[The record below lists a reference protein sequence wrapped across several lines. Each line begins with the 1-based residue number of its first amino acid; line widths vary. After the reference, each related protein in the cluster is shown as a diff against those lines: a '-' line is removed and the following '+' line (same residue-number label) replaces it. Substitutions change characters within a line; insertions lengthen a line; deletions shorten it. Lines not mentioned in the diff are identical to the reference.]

1 MDLKIAPLT
10 PSDLDQADRVF
21 RIAFG
26 TRNGLADP
34 IQFDGDAARIR
45 TRALSSHVTAL
56 GAWDNDV
63 LVASSIGTAWGTF
76 GWIGP
81 LSVHPDYWNS
91 GIGQQLLGPTIESLE
106 QEHVQH
112 QALFTLGESPKHV
125 ALYRKFGFWPGFLI
139 LIGQK
144 VGLNRA
150 ALEYSEYGR
159 MNETDKQAMLDACKG
174 LTSTIYTGLDLSAEI
189 NEVKRQSLGDT
200 ICVGTPD
207 RLAGFAVC
215 HLGPGSEA
223 STGTVHIKF
232 GAVRSGQHAEETFN
246 RLLSSCED
254 WAAARRARRLTAGIN
269 TARREVYSAMVS
281 HGFRAIQQG
290 VAMHRPDEPA
300 YDRQGAFVI
309 DDWR

>member
-1 MDLKIAPLT
+1 MNLKIAPLST
-10 PSDLDQADRVF
+10 SDLDQADRVF

-26 TRNGLADP
+26 TRNGLSDP

-45 TRALSSHVTAL
+45 TRSLSSHVIAL
-56 GAWDNDV
+56 GAWDNDL
-63 LVASSIGTAWGTF
+63 LVASSIGTAWGSF

-91 GIGQQLLGPTIESLE
+91 GIGQQLLGPTIESLARKR
-106 QEHVQH
+106 VQH

-125 ALYRKFGFWPGFLI
+125 ALYHKFGFWPGFLI

-150 ALEYSEYGR
+150 AVEYSQYSQ
-159 MNETDKQAMLDACKG
+159 MNDINRRAVLDSCKG

-189 NEVKRQSLGDT
+189 EEVRRQSLGDT
-200 ICVGTPD
+200 LLMGTPD
-207 RLAGFAVC
+207 RISGFAVC

-223 STGTVHIKF
+223 SSGTVHVKF
-232 GAVRSGQHAEETFN
+232 GAVRPAPDAAETFN
-246 RLLSSCED
+246 HLLSSCED
-254 WAAARRARRLTAGIN
+254 WAAARSAKRLTAGIN

-281 HGFRAIQQG
+281 HDFTAIQQG

>member
-1 MDLKIAPLT
+1 MDLKIAPLS

-26 TRNGLADP
+26 TRNRLADP
-34 IQFDGDAARIR
+34 IQFDGDAARIK
-45 TRALSSHVTAL
+45 TRARSSHVTAL
-56 GAWDNDV
+56 GAWDDDV
-63 LVASSIGTAWGTF
+63 LVASSIGTAWGSF

-106 QEHVQH
+106 QERVQH

-144 VGLNRA
+144 IGLNRA
-150 ALEYSEYGR
+150 ALEYSQYGK
-159 MNETDKQAMLDACKG
+159 MPETDKLTTLDACRD
-174 LTSTIYTGLDLSAEI
+174 LTSTIYAGLDLSAEI
-189 NEVKRQSLGDT
+189 EEVNRQSLGDT
-200 ICVGTPD
+200 IFVGMPD
-207 RLAGFAVC
+207 RLDGFAVC

-223 STGTVHIKF
+223 SSGTVHIKF
-232 GAVRSGQHAEETFN
+232 GAVRSGPHAAETFN

-254 WAAARRARRLTAGIN
+254 WAAARGAKRLTAGIN

-281 HGFRAIQQG
+281 RGFRAIQQG